1 MPKPT
6 GVILLDNEQ
15 AALVQQ
21 TEKLLS
27 DEQLRAILSRRELE
41 CSAQPSETETN
52 LNSPVAAKGK
62 GPDPRNWGGLDL
74 EQADLEPDA
83 QREALLAWNEA
94 QDWVKQDYPPQAGPS
109 GAGRE
114 CEPERALG
122 GHLVKDLRVNIE
134 EKESISFDKIKN
146 KPTLVQEKT
155 PVRLAHVDTAL
166 KPMRDYHTQERGQH
180 VLAPANQVDLTSYI
194 GHTLGRFGG

>member
-114 CEPERALG
+114 CEPERGELDPLSG
-122 GHLVKDLRVNIE
+122 EDNSPWRTSRQRSKREDPR
-134 EKESISFDKIKN
+134 
-146 KPTLVQEKT
+146 KT
-155 PVRLAHVDTAL
+155 GYDDPITAHVDTAL